1 MVINGRCIPPDTS
14 LVLID
19 DHWLQT
25 NDAASKKLRIAVADL
40 RDVSKSVPT
49 YRNSRLH
56 KVGLVRSSVR
66 SLVRRGGVLAK
77 LSIKVLHLF
86 HGFFVSGN

>member
-49 YRNSRLH
+49 TTKILVH
-56 KVGLVRSSVR
+56 VLGLVRSSVR
-66 SLVRRGGVLAK
+66 SLVTFSL
-77 LSIKVLHLF
+77 
-86 HGFFVSGN
+86 